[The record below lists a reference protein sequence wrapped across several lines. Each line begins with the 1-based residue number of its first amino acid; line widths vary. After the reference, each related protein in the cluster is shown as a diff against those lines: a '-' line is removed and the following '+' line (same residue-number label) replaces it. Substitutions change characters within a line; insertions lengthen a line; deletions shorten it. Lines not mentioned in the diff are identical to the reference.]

1 MILVAWL
8 IMTACQKSSNPG
20 EKKKSHTQNLESN
33 GSQLKQQIQQPT
45 DTESVAFDK
54 ISKCVEPNFKR
65 KRLPNG
71 EKAYISDATSNIGLL
86 QEGSL
91 FPIERF
97 LESMKITA
105 REIHFAEISPELTNK
120 VSILVIPT
128 DGINASYCSAGD
140 YERLKSYVRN
150 GGTLLVFTQPTEKSY
165 SNLMEGVEAVG
176 YQDDKTHNFIEVS
189 MVDMHPMLEGIPIKS
204 FIMAFDGHFT
214 KYPQNV
220 KVYLKRDKF
229 NQPVTIGYPLG
240 KGTII
245 ATTSFTPEDFDR
257 GYATEDNIIFFRE
270 ILNYFESRME
280 LPKVKAGQDVKIK
293 IKLTNHD
300 KESTATAAEVEIYDP
315 DRAFR
320 RYYQNFAIDL
330 SPGASTF
337 IEFIYHTCPSAPA
350 GIWHI
355 TYGLL
360 AKMEQV
366 LTSEMDP
373 DGVKVID
380 DAVLQPPRD
389 ALDGRFMV
397 IPK

>member
-128 DGINASYCSAGD
+128 DGINASY
-140 YERLKSYVRN
+140 
-150 GGTLLVFTQPTEKSY
+150 
-165 SNLMEGVEAVG
+165 
-176 YQDDKTHNFIEVS
+176 
-189 MVDMHPMLEGIPIKS
+189 
-204 FIMAFDGHFT
+204 
-214 KYPQNV
+214 
-220 KVYLKRDKF
+220 
-229 NQPVTIGYPLG
+229 
-240 KGTII
+240 
-245 ATTSFTPEDFDR
+245 
-257 GYATEDNIIFFRE
+257 
-270 ILNYFESRME
+270 
-280 LPKVKAGQDVKIK
+280 
-293 IKLTNHD
+293 
-300 KESTATAAEVEIYDP
+300 
-315 DRAFR
+315 
-320 RYYQNFAIDL
+320 
-330 SPGASTF
+330 
-337 IEFIYHTCPSAPA
+337 
-350 GIWHI
+350 
-355 TYGLL
+355 
-360 AKMEQV
+360 
-366 LTSEMDP
+366 
-373 DGVKVID
+373 
-380 DAVLQPPRD
+380 
-389 ALDGRFMV
+389 
-397 IPK
+397 